1 MTFEIVNPVALGS
14 PRGWNNGMLAAEGG
28 RVLFVAGQIGVGPDG
43 EGGVAGDGGAGR
55 DEDGAAQRSRDRAA
69 PTLAAQFRAALANVA
84 GVVEAAGGT
93 VADVGRLTIY
103 VTDMEAYRGS
113 LAGIGAGYRAVFG
126 KHFPAMALVAVSEL
140 VDPRAVVE
148 VEATAVIPAARPG
161 LSPDE
166 TAAAEATAA
175 VPQAQSGEV
184 RATRPATSTEKP

>member
-1 MTFEIVNPVALGS
+1 MTFEVVNPEALGS

-28 RVLFVAGQIGVGPDG
+28 RVLFVAGQIGVG
-43 EGGVAGDGGAGR
+43 GDGAGEAGR
-55 DEDGAAQRSRDRAA
+55 DEDGAAQGSRDQAA
-69 PTLAAQFRAALANVA
+69 PTLAAMADQFRAALANVV

-126 KHFPAMALVAVSEL
+126 KHFPAMALVAVTEL

-166 TAAAEATAA
+166 TAAAEARA
-175 VPQAQSGEV
+175 VIPQAQSGEV
-184 RATRPATSTEKP
+184 QATRPTTSPEQP